1 MLLIIQSFVGILV
14 IMVKKEIV
22 KIFNVFIVLVVLT
35 TMWSCKSSNVD
46 DANKPSDAI
55 NTLQK
60 LLEREEYYIDIDVVY
75 PFNTAATQRV
85 ANALFLSQTGNNAS
99 RIDVTEDGHFIEIN
113 TDSVSGNLSFFGE
126 RRLSAGN
133 YGGRNSGIVFNGI
146 PEKYVK
152 TINESKK
159 RLDIEFEIKQ
169 INEPSETYNVKLELF
184 PNNKVAVNIT
194 STYKTFIKYSGRLRA
209 KDESE

>member
-1 MLLIIQSFVGILV
+1 MLLIIQSFVAILV
-14 IMVKKEIV
+14 IMVKKAIV
-22 KIFNVFIVLVVLT
+22 KKSNLIIFFVVLT

-46 DANKPSDAI
+46 DAEKPSDAI
-55 NTLQK
+55 NTLQM

-99 RIDVTEDGHFIEIN
+99 RIDVTGDGHFIEIN

-169 INEPSETYNVKLELF
+169 IDEPSETYNVKLELF
-184 PNNKVAVNIT
+184 PNSKVAVNIT
-194 STYKTFIKYSGRLRA
+194 STYKTFIKYSGRLRE
-209 KDESE
+209 KNESE